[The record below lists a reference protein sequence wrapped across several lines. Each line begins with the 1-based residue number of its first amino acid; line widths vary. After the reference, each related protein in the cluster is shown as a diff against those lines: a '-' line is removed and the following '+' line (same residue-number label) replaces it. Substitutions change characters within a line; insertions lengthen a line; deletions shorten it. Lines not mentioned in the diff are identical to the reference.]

1 VSLNTLVAESLYQE
15 DIYLIPGKTLIL
27 LPVEWDAVSQE
38 ERNTLSKILAAVK
51 LKLEMVQIISRSTVS
66 IETLLPFSPTRI
78 ISFGVSLQP
87 EVKPY
92 DTTLLSDIKVI
103 YADAIPALDDQKKR
117 NLWLALRVMFGI

>member
-15 DIYLIPGKTLIL
+15 DIYLIPGKTVILI
-27 LPVEWDAVSQE
+27 PIEWGAVSPE
-38 ERNTLSKILAAVK
+38 DRNTLSKILAAVK
-51 LKLEMVQIISRSTVS
+51 LKLEMVQIISVAAVS
-66 IETLLPFSPTRI
+66 VEKLLPFSPARV
-78 ISFGVSLQP
+78 ISFGVNLQP

-92 DTTLLSDIKVI
+92 DTTVLNDIKVI

>member
-1 VSLNTLVAESLYQE
+1 VNLDTLVAESLYQE

-51 LKLEMVQIISRSTVS
+51 LKLEMVQIISRPSVS
-66 IETLLPFSPTRI
+66 LQTLLPFSPTRI
-78 ISFGVSLQP
+78 ISFGVPFQP
-87 EVKPY
+87 DIKPY
-92 DTTLLSDIKVI
+92 ETVLSNDVKVI
-103 YADAIPALDDQKKR
+103 YADTLEVLDDQKKR